1 MEVDKEPVTAESVGE
16 DFTAVFDRDSE
27 CNLELWRALVGPQA
41 SLPKKGDVV
50 VYFPQGH
57 LEYAAWFPSLR
68 PFSSTEASTFDL
80 QPQIIC
86 RVVHVQLIANKKN
99 DEVCAH
105 VTLLPEP
112 VLVGL
117 NSEGKELEES
127 VIDETKDGGSLSKP
141 AYHLFSKTLEVSDT
155 KTLLVPTEDEEI
167 FFVRDNELLDS
178 HKVVAHD
185 FHGTEWIFKLN
196 VEDEQM
202 KYSVT
207 SGWNEFVRDKHL
219 FPGDTLVFLRG
230 EDRELRL
237 VLRRAGRCEIGVPE
251 SIIAKHYRSS
261 NFLSPV
267 ADAIL
272 NESMFH
278 LFYSPRASFADF
290 LIPYEKCMKSITT
303 IWHIGANFQM
313 QYKLDDSLQR
323 CNGVVIGRADFVPNK
338 WPNSNWRCIMVSW
351 GKDIDKNHKERVSPW
366 EIVSDVHTSSSMVN
380 SPPQLKIVSDVTPQ
394 FKRPRI
400 MRKPTI
406 RFKAKPKVIK
416 LNANHEFRKAV
427 ESLTGFNKNPLPNT
441 YLQEKSKH
449 FILSVHQSTSR
460 RAIMETLGQS
470 KYDKLLKISKCEDQQ
485 IPLDPMVHDS
495 LEYLGFDSCL
505 FHSPTLGGYFPL
517 TLKEL
522 KITNCVDPEYLLT
535 VLTDQKGSSL
545 RSLEI
550 DGCSTLLSLPIDKLP
565 ATLRQLKMVNCMNLK
580 SLSESVDIENRDSAL
595 QLRHIVICDCPELEF
610 LPEDLHSLDHLELLL
625 VSNCSSLVS
634 FPEGGL
640 PNNSLIALLIYEC
653 ESLKF
658 LPNQLHK
665 VI

>member
-68 PFSSTEASTFDL
+68 PFSSTEAPTFDL
-80 QPQIIC
+80 QQQIIC

-112 VLVGL
+112 
-117 NSEGKELEES
+117 E
-127 VIDETKDGGSLSKP
+127 
-141 AYHLFSKTLEVSDT
+141 
-155 KTLLVPTEDEEI
+155 
-167 FFVRDNELLDS
+167 DNEQLDS
-178 HKVVAHD
+178 PKVVAHD

-202 KYSVT
+202 KYSIT
-207 SGWNEFVRDKHL
+207 RGWNEFVRDKHL

-237 VLRRAGRCEIGVPE
+237 VLRRAGRCEIGLPE

-261 NFLSPV
+261 DFLSPV

-303 IWHIGANFQM
+303 TWHIGANFQM

-323 CNGVVIGRADFVPNK
+323 CNGVVIGMADLDPNK
-338 WPNSNWRCIMVSW
+338 WPNSKWRCIMVSW
-351 GKDIDKNHKERVSPW
+351 GKDIDKNHKERVSPG
-366 EIVSDVHTSSSMVN
+366 EIVSDVRTSSSTIN
-380 SPPQLKIVSDVTPQ
+380 FPPQ

-400 MRKPTI
+400 
-406 RFKAKPKVIK
+406 
-416 LNANHEFRKAV
+416 KAV
-427 ESLTGFNKNPLPNT
+427 ESFTGFNKNPLPNT

-449 FILSVHQSTSR
+449 FILSVHQSMSR

-470 KYDKLLKISKCEDQQ
+470 KYGKLLKISKFDDQQ

-495 LEYLGFDSCL
+495 LEYLEFDSCL

-522 KITNCVDPEYLLT
+522 KITNCVNPEHLLT
-535 VLTDQKGSSL
+535 VLTAQKGSSL
-545 RSLEI
+545 KSLEI

-565 ATLRQLKMVNCMNLK
+565 ATLRHLKMVNCMNLK
-580 SLSESVDIENRDSAL
+580 SLSESVDIENRDSVGFGQVIDSNLVNMKSTSTL
-595 QLRHIVICDCPELEF
+595 QLRHLVICDCPELEF

-665 VI
+665 VISLQFLNISDCPSIMSFPEGGLPPNLVSLCIIDCENLVHLSHQGIHKLKNLKSYTFIGGHSDRRE